1 MSTENFLRLD
11 KFLKW
16 SRLIKRRTVAN
27 EFCDVGGV
35 QINGRPAKAA
45 AKIKV
50 GDTLILSF
58 GNKVLHVKVLVV
70 PTKAP
75 SIQAADTL
83 YEILEEKWLPK
94 ELSKVTS
101 QETL

>member
-1 MSTENFLRLD
+1 MRLD

-45 AKIKV
+45 AQVKV
-50 GDTLILSF
+50 GDILILSF
-58 GNKVLHVKVLVV
+58 GNRMLKVSVLVV

-75 SIQAADTL
+75 AIQEADTL
-83 YEILEEKWLPK
+83 YELLEEQWAPK
-94 ELSKVTS
+94 ETS
-101 QETL
+101 LE